1 MNPRSN
7 LMTTLTIDTLRYTN
21 RLKAAGVPQAQA
33 EAEAEALAEAVA
45 TFDTATKADIRETEN
60 VLRREI
66 EVTRREIA
74 EAKLDLIKWIV
85 GLALAQFGLLV
96 GILMRGLH

>member
-1 MNPRSN
+1 
-7 LMTTLTIDTLRYTN
+7 MTTLTIDTLKYTN

-33 EAEAEALAEAVA
+33 EAEAEAVA
-45 TFDTATKADIRETEN
+45 TFDTASKADVRETEN

-66 EVTRREIA
+66 T

-85 GLALAQFGLLV
+85 GLALAQFSLLV
-96 GILMRGLH
+96 GILMRVLH

>member
-1 MNPRSN
+1 
-7 LMTTLTIDTLRYTN
+7 MTTLTIDTLKYTN

-66 EVTRREIA
+66 T

-96 GILMRGLH
+96 GILMRVLH

>member
-1 MNPRSN
+1 
-7 LMTTLTIDTLRYTN
+7 MTTLTIDTLKYTN

-45 TFDTATKADIRETEN
+45 TFDTATKADIRETES

-66 EVTRREIA
+66 T

-85 GLALAQFGLLV
+85 GLALAQFSLLV
-96 GILMRGLH
+96 GILMRVLH